1 MRKFLLILP
10 ISIALLLGTIVYAQD
25 SPFGGLT
32 GETASDRMILS
43 VTGLTIQDYLTAKEN
58 YIRLVELYDR
68 SYGTRRTELAE
79 QRVAR
84 AKDVLVGKLGAVLS
98 YLSDLFDKTLETGR
112 LVESSMM
119 SLGDL
124 RNEFEGRIPAYE
136 EQIEN
141 AETMSTLSTL
151 SSQIN
156 EDMQVTMESARVY
169 TSILAV
175 ARGGY
180 LITRIEEKA
189 PIIQVHINASGD
201 LGGDVGGVQN
211 TYDNSML
218 SLEDARDEYGVIS
231 GMIGDGTTGGY
242 SADVLRSRVRS
253 ANGEMR
259 EAFDGLNSV
268 LSELRTLYSN
278 SPWEIDVSQFE
289 LGEEST
295 EESTE
300 TEDMGEGGTESS
312 E

>member
-58 YIRLVELYDR
+58 YIRLVELYER
-68 SYGTRRTELAE
+68 SYGTRRAELAE

-98 YLSDLFDKTLETGR
+98 YLSDLFDKTLSTGR

-141 AETMSTLSTL
+141 AESMSTLSTL

-156 EDMQVTMESARVY
+156 EDMKVTMESARVY